1 MHAYARDIGR
11 VCEALGGYQPQEL
24 SIGGGFAIPRDP
36 HNAATHYSDPVAFGA
51 LHLLSLGLKYLGS
64 KIRYFVIDNVM
75 GVALKGGPN
84 TIPAPSIEDYGRA
97 TTAALLQA
105 LPKHGV
111 DPTGIMLQL
120 EPGRSIHGNAGV
132 HLTTIEAT
140 KKMTSPI
147 KWNVVTIDTTE
158 FWLVGGRYEHHLHD
172 FRIANKLDA
181 SPAMKAD
188 VAGRS
193 CYGDRLLGAVAL
205 PEVEVGDLFAL
216 LDTGAYQEVSASNFK
231 AMPRPASVLVT
242 ADRAAVIRRA
252 EHLDDVFAR
261 NELPE
266 HLALAE
272 TAGPREQHGTVTPL
286 AAKG

>member
-1 MHAYARDIGR
+1 
-11 VCEALGGYQPQEL
+11 
-24 SIGGGFAIPRDP
+24 
-36 HNAATHYSDPVAFGA
+36 
-51 LHLLSLGLKYLGS
+51 
-64 KIRYFVIDNVM
+64 M
-75 GVALKGGPN
+75 GVAVRGGPN
-84 TIPAPSIEDYGRA
+84 TVPAPSIEDYARA
-97 TTAALLQA
+97 TTAALLEA

-111 DPTGIMLQL
+111 DPHGIMLQL

-172 FRIANKLDA
+172 FRLANRLDA
-181 SPAMKAD
+181 PATMKAD

-216 LDTGAYQEVSASNFK
+216 LDTGAYQEVSASNFN

-242 ADRAAVIRRA
+242 DDRAVVIRRG
-252 EHLDDVFAR
+252 ETLEDVFAR
-261 NELPE
+261 DEVPE
-266 HLALAE
+266 HLAPSDTTE
-272 TAGPREQHGTVTPL
+272 PDERSSTVTTL
-286 AAKG
+286 GAEG

>member
-1 MHAYARDIGR
+1 
-11 VCEALGGYQPQEL
+11 
-24 SIGGGFAIPRDP
+24 
-36 HNAATHYSDPVAFGA
+36 
-51 LHLLSLGLKYLGS
+51 
-64 KIRYFVIDNVM
+64 
-75 GVALKGGPN
+75 
-84 TIPAPSIEDYGRA
+84 
-97 TTAALLQA
+97 
-105 LPKHGV
+105 
-111 DPTGIMLQL
+111 
-120 EPGRSIHGNAGV
+120 
-132 HLTTIEAT
+132 
-140 KKMTSPI
+140 MTSPI

-181 SPAMKAD
+181 PPAMKAD

-216 LDTGAYQEVSASNFK
+216 LDTGAYQEVSASNFN

-242 ADRAAVIRRA
+242 DDRAAVIRRA

-261 NELPE
+261 DELPE